1 MLSRMASGQKV
12 AMSTFCISISFF
24 EGRVCIT
31 HRCLQANMVT
41 DTRYTKAQSAFIVV
55 KHCFIQC
62 PPTSPFSRAT
72 NPRRH
77 TTGCRSFAFGLDMC
91 SWSWNR
97 SRAVYSFYRTY
108 ITQDRLP
115 IASMLWNSQKHMIS
129 LTMARRFGSSKVLPI
144 FPLQLSY
151 LSTER
156 RSLYSTSHCTV

>member
-1 MLSRMASGQKV
+1 MASGQKV

-72 NPRRH
+72 NFQTHVDTRRDVGVSLSVQTCVPGRETVVEH
-77 TTGCRSFAFGLDMC
+77 STHS
-91 SWSWNR
+91 
-97 SRAVYSFYRTY
+97 
-108 ITQDRLP
+108 
-115 IASMLWNSQKHMIS
+115 IALILHK
-129 LTMARRFGSSKVLPI
+129 TDF
-144 FPLQLSY
+144 QLHQCY
-151 LSTER
+151 GIHKST
-156 RSLYSTSHCTV
+156 